1 MGKKMKDTVVVGF
14 ALFAMFFGAG
24 NLIFPPY
31 LGVISGQNWLT
42 SFSGFVLADVGLAL
56 LAILAATKF
65 NGDVNKMFSRAG
77 NKLNIILGSAI
88 VICIGPLLAIPRTA
102 ATTFEMGIQPVFG
115 NFNTIIFSIIFF
127 AVTLVLTI
135 KPSKVVDIVG
145 SFLTPALLVALAV
158 LIIKGITSPLGNINP
173 QPVIDNLFSEGVAQG
188 YQTMDTLGAVVFAT
202 VIILSITNKGYTTE
216 KEKISMSLKSGLVA
230 AVALCL
236 VYGGL
241 CYLGATVSEMYGKD
255 VNQTA
260 LIVSITEGLLG
271 STGKVILALIVSLAC
286 LTTSIGLTS
295 AAGQYFSGLTKGKLK
310 YEHIVIGICVFS
322 AVVSNLGVSNIIKY
336 SAPIL
341 SMVYPAT
348 VTLIIL
354 ALFGEKI
361 SNDNVFKAA
370 TYMALFISILTV
382 IDSMSVKIPAIHLL
396 PLDSLGFNWIVPVL
410 IAGIIGNF
418 IPSGSKEAL
427 EYSKKLG

>member
-173 QPVIDNLFSEGVAQG
+173 QPIIDNLFSEGVAQG

-230 AVALCL
+230 AVGLCL

>member
-102 ATTFEMGIQPVFG
+102 ATTFEMGIQPIFG

-145 SFLTPALLVALAV
+145 SFLTPALLVALAI
-158 LIIKGITSPLGNINP
+158 LIIKGIMSPLGNINP

-216 KEKISMSLKSGLVA
+216 KEKVSMSLKSGLVA
-230 AVALCL
+230 AVGLCL

-382 IDSMSVKIPAIHLL
+382 IDSMGVKISVIHLL
-396 PLDSLGFNWIVPVL
+396 PLDSLGFNWVVPVL

>member
-102 ATTFEMGIQPVFG
+102 ATTFEMGIQPIFG

-145 SFLTPALLVALAV
+145 SFLTPALLVALAI
-158 LIIKGITSPLGNINP
+158 LIIKGIMSPLGNINP
-173 QPVIDNLFSEGVAQG
+173 QPIIDNLFSEGVAQG

-216 KEKISMSLKSGLVA
+216 KEKVSMSLKSGLVA
-230 AVALCL
+230 AVGLCL

-382 IDSMSVKIPAIHLL
+382 IDSMGVKISVIHLL
-396 PLDSLGFNWIVPVL
+396 PLDSLGFNWVVPVL

>member
-102 ATTFEMGIQPVFG
+102 ATTFEMGIQPIFG

-230 AVALCL
+230 AVGLCL

-382 IDSMSVKIPAIHLL
+382 IDSMGVKISVIHLL

>member
-102 ATTFEMGIQPVFG
+102 ATTFEMGIQPIFG

-145 SFLTPALLVALAV
+145 SFLTPALLVALAI
-158 LIIKGITSPLGNINP
+158 LIIKGIMSPLGNINP
-173 QPVIDNLFSEGVAQG
+173 QPAIDNLFSEGVAQG

-216 KEKISMSLKSGLVA
+216 KEKVSMSLKSGLVA
-230 AVALCL
+230 AVGLCL

>member
-230 AVALCL
+230 AVGLCL

-382 IDSMSVKIPAIHLL
+382 IDSMNVKIPAIHLL

>member
-145 SFLTPALLVALAV
+145 SFLTPSLLVALAV

-230 AVALCL
+230 AVGLCL

>member
-1 MGKKMKDTVVVGF
+1 MGKKMKDTAVVGF

-102 ATTFEMGIQPVFG
+102 ATTFEMGIQPIFG

-145 SFLTPALLVALAV
+145 SFLTPALLVALAI
-158 LIIKGITSPLGNINP
+158 LIIKGIMSPLGNINP

-216 KEKISMSLKSGLVA
+216 KEKVSMSLKSGLVA

-255 VNQTA
+255 VNRTA

-310 YEHIVIGICVFS
+310 YEHIVIAICVFS

-382 IDSMSVKIPAIHLL
+382 IDSMGVKISVIHLL
-396 PLDSLGFNWIVPVL
+396 PLDSLGFNWVVPVL

>member
-145 SFLTPALLVALAV
+145 SFLTPALLVALAI
-158 LIIKGITSPLGNINP
+158 LIIKGIMSPLGNINP

-230 AVALCL
+230 AVGLCL

-396 PLDSLGFNWIVPVL
+396 PLDSLGFNWVVPVL

>member
-102 ATTFEMGIQPVFG
+102 ATTFEMGIQPIFG

-145 SFLTPALLVALAV
+145 SFLTPALLVALAI
-158 LIIKGITSPLGNINP
+158 LIIKGIMSPLGNINP

-216 KEKISMSLKSGLVA
+216 KEKVSMSLKSGLVA
-230 AVALCL
+230 AVGLCL

-354 ALFGEKI
+354 ALFGDKI

-382 IDSMSVKIPAIHLL
+382 IDSMGVKISVIHLL
-396 PLDSLGFNWIVPVL
+396 PLDSLGFNWVVPVL

>member
-230 AVALCL
+230 AVGLCL

-341 SMVYPAT
+341 SIVYPAT

>member
-230 AVALCL
+230 AVGLCL